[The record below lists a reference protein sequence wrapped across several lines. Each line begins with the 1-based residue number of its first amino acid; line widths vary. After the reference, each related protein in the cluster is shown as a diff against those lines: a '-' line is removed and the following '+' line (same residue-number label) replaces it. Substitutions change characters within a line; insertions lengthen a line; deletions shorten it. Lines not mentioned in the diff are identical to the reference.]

1 MGTPGAGK
9 STQIAILASELR
21 ASGFK
26 IRTTDLSSGYLR
38 TFLRPLAIILGKL
51 LTRRSNVS
59 PTSGL
64 LEGDPRVYR
73 RLLKLWLM
81 LDTFD
86 TYATFLFRICVPSKL
101 GYSLIIEQFIP
112 TEIAEYF
119 HFCRILGLRSDEALP
134 WTGLL
139 QRLIHLI
146 RPARVVF
153 LDAETTV
160 LQSRW
165 RRRARNKLNI
175 AETLEY
181 MHMQRTLGVSLA
193 RALHQE
199 LVCVDSTYG
208 KDMTSIRM
216 RGAISDLFSD

>member
-1 MGTPGAGK
+1 MGTPAAGK
-9 STQIAILASELR
+9 STQIAILVSELR
-21 ASGFK
+21 ASGLK
-26 IRTTDLSSGYLR
+26 IRRADLKGYVR
-38 TFLRPLAIILGKL
+38 EYLRPLAMILAKL

-64 LEGDPRVYR
+64 LQGDPRVYR
-73 RLLKLWLM
+73 SLLKLWLM

-86 TYATFLFRICVPSKL
+86 VYARFLFDIYVPSKL

-112 TEIAEYF
+112 TKIAEYLY
-119 HFCRILGLRSDEALP
+119 FCRLLGLRSDEALP
-134 WTGLL
+134 WTALL

-146 RPARVVF
+146 QPARIVF
-153 LDAETTV
+153 LDAETTA

-165 RRRARNKLNI
+165 LRRARNKVNI

-181 MHMQRTLGVSLA
+181 MYVQRTLAVELA

-199 LVCVDSTYG
+199 LVCVDSTCG
-208 KDMTSIRM
+208 KDVTSMRM
-216 RGAISDLFSD
+216 RAAISDLFSD

>member
-21 ASGFK
+21 ASGLK
-26 IRTTDLSSGYLR
+26 IRTADLKGYVR
-38 TFLRPLAIILGKL
+38 EYLRPLAIILAKL

-86 TYATFLFRICVPSKL
+86 VYAKFLFNIYVPSKL

-112 TEIAEYF
+112 TKIAEYF
-119 HFCRILGLRSDEALP
+119 YFCRLLGLRSDEALP

-139 QRLIHLI
+139 QRLIQLI
-146 RPARVVF
+146 QPARTVF
-153 LDAETTV
+153 LDAETRV

-175 AETLEY
+175 AETVEY
-181 MHMQRTLGVSLA
+181 MHMQRTLAVSLA

-208 KDMTSIRM
+208 KDITSIRM
-216 RGAISDLFSD
+216 RDAISNLFID